1 MVLSERSLWFS
12 QRYASARWHLAAAT
26 TPVDPIIY
34 SVMLLHK
41 MKLRPCL
48 DKSSKAMIFL
58 ATFLTF
64 VSFQVRV
71 TAGGEWVCHPQAHP
85 VEEQAQGGDSVGRRN
100 TQSHT
105 HTSIRPNNKGF
116 RTSK

>member
-48 DKSSKAMIFL
+48 DKSSKAMIFFGDISDICL
-58 ATFLTF
+58 LSGKSNSGG
-64 VSFQVRV
+64 VSGCV
-71 TAGGEWVCHPQAHP
+71 THKL
-85 VEEQAQGGDSVGRRN
+85 
-100 TQSHT
+100 TQS
-105 HTSIRPNNKGF
+105 RNKHKGGIQ
-116 RTSK
+116 